1 MESNEYITIDIEIK
15 YTNQKNYG
23 DIQIE
28 GNQELDS
35 FQSSTSYKILSNK
48 IKGTFIEK
56 QLNKNKGKN
65 YIKMSLQSKQNII
78 TIDSLIDC
86 LELINDPS
94 YDILYTKDNMISYLF
109 AFTICEMNDK
119 KNDLL
124 NKLLYELG
132 ESGITYFIQIISTLN
147 ETKLK
152 NYVYY
157 LIKHI
162 INKMNGFSGIK
173 YETYDYDNI
182 VQFSISSYLNINL
195 NPFSNPPFTFEDNKI
210 VYNTGNGLTKANLNF
225 IQGINE
231 KLNESLLKFYTY
243 NNYFNTGKI
252 LRRKSDESLLT
263 GDDYPH
269 YYELTL
275 ENDESITLFA
285 IRESENSNFII
296 STNINDFSKY
306 GPYYL
311 GEIEVNYWGT
321 LFNIYD
327 NGYEDSIYNK
337 IPKLIFKKR
346 RFLGKIIYET
356 NIMGDYPRFF
366 NIDVVKEDNS
376 FIHLINMKPRWNSKM
391 GCYTLNFYG
400 RVKKA
405 SAKNFQIIE
414 KDDEDNILLQ
424 HGKVSKNEFNIDFR
438 KPFSPIFAFAIS
450 LAAIGKKRVVS

>member
-48 IKGTFIEK
+48 IKGTFIER

-210 VYNTGNGLTKANLNF
+210 VYNTGNGLTKANIDSLAVAFDKLYARLRMQEAVNVRDY
-225 IQGINE
+225 IN
-231 KLNESLLKFYTY
+231 
-243 NNYFNTGKI
+243 
-252 LRRKSDESLLT
+252 
-263 GDDYPH
+263 
-269 YYELTL
+269 
-275 ENDESITLFA
+275 
-285 IRESENSNFII
+285 
-296 STNINDFSKY
+296 
-306 GPYYL
+306 
-311 GEIEVNYWGT
+311 
-321 LFNIYD
+321 
-327 NGYEDSIYNK
+327 
-337 IPKLIFKKR
+337 
-346 RFLGKIIYET
+346 
-356 NIMGDYPRFF
+356 
-366 NIDVVKEDNS
+366 
-376 FIHLINMKPRWNSKM
+376 
-391 GCYTLNFYG
+391 
-400 RVKKA
+400 
-405 SAKNFQIIE
+405 KNF
-414 KDDEDNILLQ
+414 K
-424 HGKVSKNEFNIDFR
+424 
-438 KPFSPIFAFAIS
+438 
-450 LAAIGKKRVVS
+450 